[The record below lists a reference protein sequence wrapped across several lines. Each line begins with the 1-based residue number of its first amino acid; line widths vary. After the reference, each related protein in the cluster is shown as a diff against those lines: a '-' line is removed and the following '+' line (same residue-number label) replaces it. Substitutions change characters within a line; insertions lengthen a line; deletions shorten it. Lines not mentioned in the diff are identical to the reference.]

1 MRQFI
6 GYFLGF
12 TIFIIG
18 LPTLMWLCSDLIV
31 PTFWQW
37 VVGGMLAVAGLA
49 LAIWS
54 VVYMKI
60 HGKSNPFDAMGHE
73 IAPRTQCLM
82 TNGPYH
88 YSRNPMLSGTLVYYL
103 GIITILFSWQAV
115 LIFVVVLFIMMVQVH
130 NEEQVLSV
138 ISVMSIETTNIKW
151 GNFSQSYDLLIT
163 GLLSRHASLC
173 RKSIFLE
180 KGRHYCIVSC

>member
-1 MRQFI
+1 
-6 GYFLGF
+6 
-12 TIFIIG
+12 
-18 LPTLMWLCSDLIV
+18 MWLCSDLIV

-60 HGKSNPFDAMGHE
+60 HGKGNPFDAMRHE
-73 IAPRTQCLM
+73 IAPRAQCLM
-82 TNGPYH
+82 TNGPYR

-115 LIFVVVLFIMMVQVH
+115 LIFVVVVFIMMVQVH
-130 NEEQVLSV
+130 NEEQRLERDFGDEYRNYKHKVG
-138 ISVMSIETTNIKW
+138 K
-151 GNFSQSYDLLIT
+151 FSQSYDLLIT
-163 GLLSRHASLC
+163 WLLSKHASLC

>member
-49 LAIWS
+49 
-54 VVYMKI
+54 
-60 HGKSNPFDAMGHE
+60 
-73 IAPRTQCLM
+73 PRTQHLM
-82 TNGPYH
+82 TNGPYR

-103 GIITILFSWQAV
+103 GIITILCSWQAV
-115 LIFVVVLFIMMVQVH
+115 LIFVVVVFIMMVQVH
-130 NEEQVLSV
+130 NEEQ
-138 ISVMSIETTNIKW
+138 
-151 GNFSQSYDLLIT
+151 
-163 GLLSRHASLC
+163 R
-173 RKSIFLE
+173 LE
-180 KGRHYCIVSC
+180 RDFGDEYRNYKHKVGKFFPKL

>member
-1 MRQFI
+1 MLINEIIMRQFI

-60 HGKSNPFDAMGHE
+60 QGKGNPFDAMGHE
-73 IAPRTQCLM
+73 IAPRTQHLM
-82 TNGPYH
+82 TNGPYR

-115 LIFVVVLFIMMVQVH
+115 LIFVVIVFIMMVQVH
-130 NEEQVLSV
+130 NEEQRL
-138 ISVMSIETTNIKW
+138 ERDF
-151 GNFSQSYDLLIT
+151 GNEYRNYKHKVGKFFPKL
-163 GLLSRHASLC
+163 
-173 RKSIFLE
+173 
-180 KGRHYCIVSC
+180 

>member
-1 MRQFI
+1 MLINGIIMRQFI

-18 LPTLMWLCSDLIV
+18 RPTLMWLCSDLTV

-60 HGKSNPFDAMGHE
+60 HGKGNPFDAMGHE
-73 IAPRTQCLM
+73 IAPRTQYLM
-82 TNGPYH
+82 TNGPYR

-103 GIITILFSWQAV
+103 GIITILCFWQAV
-115 LIFVVVLFIMMVQVH
+115 LIFVVVVFIMMVQVH
-130 NEEQVLSV
+130 NEEQ
-138 ISVMSIETTNIKW
+138 
-151 GNFSQSYDLLIT
+151 
-163 GLLSRHASLC
+163 R
-173 RKSIFLE
+173 LE
-180 KGRHYCIVSC
+180 RDFGDEYRNYKHKVGKFFPKL

>member
-60 HGKSNPFDAMGHE
+60 HGEGNPFDAMEHE
-73 IAPRTQCLM
+73 IAPRSQHLITY
-82 TNGPYH
+82 GPYR
-88 YSRNPMLSGTLVYYL
+88 YSRNPRLSGTLVYYL
-103 GIITILFSWQAV
+103 GMIMILCSWQAV
-115 LIFVVVLFIMMVQVH
+115 LIFVVVVFVMMVQVH
-130 NEEQVLSV
+130 NEEQ
-138 ISVMSIETTNIKW
+138 
-151 GNFSQSYDLLIT
+151 
-163 GLLSRHASLC
+163 C
-173 RKSIFLE
+173 LE
-180 KGRHYCIVSC
+180 RDFGDEYRNYKHKVGKFFPKL